1 MTRPLACFAL
11 SFSAGVFLAQ
21 YLPALQPWLAAAF
34 VLLGLTG
41 LLQKDRARKYRMAL
55 VGFGAAAAML
65 WNMGYTALVQT
76 PACAYADTELQDG
89 EAIVCR
95 YAEPVSSADWD
106 EWARCRIRVQLV
118 TETGKH
124 SAYLYAGDELLGLEP
139 GNVIR
144 ADMTVTDA
152 AVIHEDEITSFTAKN
167 VYLLLFPGEELTVE
181 SGDAGALR
189 YLPQRMAQRVEECV
203 HALYEGDAAVLI
215 LAILTGNKSGF
226 GKEMYSVLAEAG
238 ILHIAAVSG
247 LHCMFLLSMV
257 QMLFGKRRR
266 LVAAIAVPL
275 LLFYAL
281 MVGAVPSVLR
291 ACIMMLFLLAAPLL
305 KRENDSLTS
314 FSAALML
321 ILLLNPFAAASV
333 SLQLSFAAVGGMMWL
348 TPKLFDILT
357 GREHHGRLRRFFASG
372 LSATLGALVFTTPLS
387 AWHFNSLI
395 LISPVS
401 NILCLLVVNVLFA
414 LSLLTLPFAMLLPN
428 AAAVLAV
435 PAQWM
440 AKYILFVSR
449 KLAVVP
455 WHAVYFESVYV
466 LCWLGFAYLLLA
478 MVTLRKT
485 ETREKLLACAAA
497 LVTLV
502 VAVTFTQRDYRCG
515 EMNIAALDV
524 GQGQS
529 ILVTSGE
536 ETVLIDCGSA
546 NSYISA
552 GDVAGDMLL
561 SMGAG
566 QVDYLVLTH
575 FHADHVNG
583 LPVLLARMRV
593 KRMVMPRPEE
603 NDEMGQAVLRIAEHY
618 GVDVIFIEKD
628 TTFAFGRAELR
639 VNAPVR
645 QLTGL
650 DETENEN
657 GLTVLCTVGDFDF
670 LVTGDMDKA
679 TEERLVRQKK
689 LPDVELMMVGHH
701 GSDGSGSEGL
711 LAAVKP
717 EAAIISVG
725 GNSYGHPAEGA
736 LRRLAKHGVELYRTD
751 LQGHVRISVR

>member
-1 MTRPLACFAL
+1 MTRPLAWFAL

-21 YLPALQPWLAAAF
+21 YLSALQPWLAAAF
-34 VLLGLTG
+34 LLLGAVG
-41 LLQKDRARKYRMAL
+41 LLQKDRVRKYRITL
-55 VGFGAAAAML
+55 VGFGAAFALL

-76 PACAYADTELQDG
+76 PARAYAGTDLQDG
-89 EAIVCR
+89 KAIVWN
-95 YAEPVSSADWD
+95 YAEPLSSAEWD
-106 EWARCRIRVQLV
+106 EWTLCRIRVQLV
-118 TETGKH
+118 TKTGKH
-124 SAYLYAGDELLGLEP
+124 NAYLYAGDELLSLEP

-152 AVIHEDEITSFTAKN
+152 TVIHGDEITSFTAKD
-167 VYLLLFPGEELTVE
+167 VYLLLFPGEELAVE

-189 YLPQRMAQRVEECV
+189 YLPQRMAHRVEECV
-203 HALYEGDAAVLI
+203 HTLYEGDAAALI

-226 GKEMYSVLAEAG
+226 GKEMYTVLAEAG

-247 LHCMFLLSMV
+247 LHCAFLLSMV

-266 LVAAIAVPL
+266 LVAAMAVPL

-291 ACIMMLFLLAAPLL
+291 ACIMMLLLLAAPLL

-321 ILLLNPFAAASV
+321 ILLLNPFAVASV

-348 TPKLFDILT
+348 TPKLFGAMT
-357 GREHHGRLRRFFASG
+357 GKRNRIWRFFASG
-372 LSATLGALVFTTPLS
+372 VSATLGALVFTTPLS
-387 AWHFNSLI
+387 AWHFNSLV
-395 LISPVS
+395 LISPIS

-414 LSLLTLPFAMLLPN
+414 LSLLTLPFALLLPS
-428 AAAVLAV
+428 AAAVLAL

-440 AKYILFVSR
+440 AEYILFVAR
-449 KLAVVP
+449 KLTMVP

-478 MVTLRKT
+478 MVALRKT
-485 ETREKLLACAAA
+485 KTREKLFACMAAV
-497 LVTLV
+497 LTLV
-502 VAVTFTQRDYRCG
+502 LAVTFMQRDYRYG
-515 EMNIAALDV
+515 RMNIVALDV

-529 ILVTSGE
+529 ILVSSAD
-536 ETVLIDCGSA
+536 ETALIDCGSG

-561 SMGAG
+561 SMGAK
-566 QVDYLVLTH
+566 QIDYLVLTH
-575 FHADHVNG
+575 FHTDHVSG
-583 LPVLLARMRV
+583 LPALLARV
-593 KRMVMPRPEE
+593 KAERMIMPRPDKT
-603 NDEMGQAVLRIAEHY
+603 DEMGQMVLKLAERHD
-618 GVDVIFIEKD
+618 VDVSFIEKD
-628 TTFAFGRAELR
+628 TTFAFGEAELR

-645 QLTGL
+645 QLTKLG
-650 DETENEN
+650 DAENEN
-657 GLTVLCTVGDFDF
+657 GLTVLCSAGEFDF

-679 TEERLVRQKK
+679 TEKRLVAQKK

-701 GSDGSGSEGL
+701 GSDGSSSEEL
-711 LAAVKP
+711 LTAVKP
-717 EAAIISVG
+717 ETAIISVG

-736 LRRLAKHGVELYRTD
+736 LQRLAKQGVELYRTD
-751 LQGHVRISVR
+751 LQGHVRVSVR